1 MECQMHARDRA
12 LSPLQVTT
20 ILTNPNLALYD
31 LDYVTKQLKSILAM
45 FPRSYSLVL

>member
-1 MECQMHARDRA
+1 MLLKIVSHAY
-12 LSPLQVTT
+12 SSSHS

-45 FPRSYSLVL
+45 FPRSDGLVL